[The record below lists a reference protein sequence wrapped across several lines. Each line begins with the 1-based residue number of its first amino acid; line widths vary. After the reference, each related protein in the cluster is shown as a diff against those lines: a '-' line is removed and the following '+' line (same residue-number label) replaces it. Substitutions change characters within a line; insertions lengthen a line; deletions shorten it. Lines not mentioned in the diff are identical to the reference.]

1 MKFLVRLILYAASV
15 YMAALWVP
23 GIEIMGIKGAV
34 IVSLVLG
41 LLNTFVK
48 PFVQLLAF
56 PVNMLTLGLFT
67 LVINAFMVILCE
79 MFVPESIAVDGF
91 LPALIYSVAL
101 MVVSWVLNFIFLK
114 D

>member
-1 MKFLVRLILYAASV
+1 MRFLVKLILFAVSV
-15 YMAALWVP
+15 YMAARLVP
-23 GIEIMGIKGAV
+23 GIEITGVKGAV

-48 PFVQLLAF
+48 PVVQLLAF
-56 PVNMLTLGLFT
+56 PVNLLTLGLFT

-79 MFVPESIAVDGF
+79 MFVPASIVVDGF
-91 LPALIYSVAL
+91 TPALIYSVVL
-101 MVVSWVLNFIFLK
+101 MVVSWLLNFIFLK